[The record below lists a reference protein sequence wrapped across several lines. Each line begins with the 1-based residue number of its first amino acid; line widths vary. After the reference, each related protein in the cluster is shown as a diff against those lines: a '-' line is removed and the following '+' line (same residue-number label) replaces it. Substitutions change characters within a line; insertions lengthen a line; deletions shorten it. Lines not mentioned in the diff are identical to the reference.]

1 MRPAT
6 KAEFQ
11 MLREVAW
18 FFLPMTPCFFC
29 HKPLINEPPEG
40 STFGHRRHPSIEGKI
55 TFHHKD
61 RNRNN
66 NKRENLAPAHS
77 DCHRQYHANLRRLND
92 PDDTPDS

>member
-1 MRPAT
+1 MQRAT

-18 FFLPMTPCFFC
+18 FFLPITECYFC
-29 HKPLINEPPEG
+29 HKPLINEPLEG
-40 STFGHRRHPSIEGKI
+40 STFGHRRHPSIEGKL

-61 RNRNN
+61 HNRNH

-77 DCHRQYHANLRRLND
+77 DCHRRYHANLRRIND
-92 PDDTPDS
+92 PTELADS

>member
-18 FFLPMTPCFFC
+18 FFLPVTKCFFC
-29 HKPLINEPPEG
+29 PKMLIDEPPEG

-61 RNRNN
+61 RDRNHN
-66 NKRENLAPAHS
+66 ERENLAPAHS
-77 DCHRQYHANLRRLND
+77 DCHRRYHANLRRTDD
-92 PDDTPDS
+92 PRDTPDS